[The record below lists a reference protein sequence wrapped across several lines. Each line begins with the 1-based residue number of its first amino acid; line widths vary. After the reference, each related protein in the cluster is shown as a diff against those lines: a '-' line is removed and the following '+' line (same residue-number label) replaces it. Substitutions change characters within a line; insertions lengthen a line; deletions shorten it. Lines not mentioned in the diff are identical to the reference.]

1 MELTIAS
8 KKGKELNKRIVKSIA
23 KQLEDERMSVK
34 PLTINSEGDI
44 VFKLTRLEQDLEI
57 INKYIQFK
65 KDVLK
70 T

>member
-44 VFKLTRLEQDLEI
+44 VFKLTKLEQDLEI